1 MTRVRKERE
10 RRFQAREKRE
20 EHQGEGREI
29 LHGTVACFCLL
40 RFSFISIHQ
49 RKVKILFG
57 QNYTCPRFPTCT
69 TEGHKGDRR
78 RLRASYNVMNFVPK
92 NTWQSCRA
100 IDVKVIGNSK
110 LFFGLCVP
118 HSLRSIETSKISAI
132 IKIFGPHDCPFQADA
147 HESIDRD
154 HGCRPEASR
163 KYLPSVH
170 RGLYL
175 Y

>member
-1 MTRVRKERE
+1 MKSTKERG
-10 RRFQAREKRE
+10 EKSCIE
-20 EHQGEGREI
+20 
-29 LHGTVACFCLL
+29 LL
-40 RFSFISIHQ
+40 RAFAFFVFHIDPPE
-49 RKVKILFG
+49 KCKNPG
-57 QNYTCPRFPTCT
+57 QNYTRPRFPTCT

-78 RLRASYNVMNFVPK
+78 HLRASYNVMNFVPK
-92 NTWQSCRA
+92 NTWQSCGA

-118 HSLRSIETSKISAI
+118 HSLCSIETSKISAI

-163 KYLPSVH
+163 KSLPSVH
-170 RGLYL
+170 QGL
-175 Y
+175 